1 MATTMR
7 IDKFLANKAIGS
19 RKEVHKLVSSG
30 VVTVNG
36 QVIRDKA
43 LSVNPETDEIA
54 VNGAIINGRQ
64 QYYVKFHKP
73 AGYICAVEDATAPT
87 VMDLL
92 PPEFLTM
99 KVSPVGRLDKDTEGL
114 LLLTNDGVWGHTI
127 INGRKKVPKVYHATY
142 EGTLTEEGIQRIREG
157 IRLGD
162 GTQCKPA
169 SIESVAPQTVALT
182 IEEGKY
188 HQVKRMIG
196 AAGGTVS
203 YLKRLSIGP
212 LTLTGI
218 EQPGQFAFLTAEEM
232 TALTIALQKDAKASK

>member
-1 MATTMR
+1 MR
-7 IDKFLANKAIGS
+7 IDKFLANKALGS
-19 RKEVHKLVSSG
+19 RKEVHKLLSGG

-36 QVIRDKA
+36 EVVRDKA
-43 LSVNPETDEIA
+43 FSVNPELDTIA
-54 VNGAIINGRQ
+54 VNGNSISGRQ

-73 AGYICAVEDATAPT
+73 AGYLCAVEDASAPT

-99 KVSPVGRLDKDTEGL
+99 KVHPVGRLDKDTEGL
-114 LLLTNDGVWGHTI
+114 LLLTNDGVWGHKI
-127 INGRKKVPKVYHATY
+127 INGRKKVPKRYHATY
-142 EGTLTEEGIQRIREG
+142 EGTLTEEVLQRIREG
-157 IRLGD
+157 ILLGD

-169 SIESVAPQTVALT
+169 TIESVGPNTVALI

-196 AAGGTVS
+196 AAGGKVT

-212 LTLTGI
+212 LTLAGI
-218 EQPGQFAFLTAEEM
+218 EEPGQFAFLTDDEM
-232 TALTIALQKDAKASK
+232 AAIARF